1 MPSYVIIHN
10 TVLDAEAMMQSYI
23 PKAIDT
29 FGAHGAELIVMEERS
44 EVLEGSSDH
53 PRTIVLKFADR
64 ASAETWYRSPEYQAA
79 LPIRLGATKGYAV
92 LVDGFEG

>member
-29 FGAHGAELIVMEERS
+29 FG
-44 EVLEGSSDH
+44 
-53 PRTIVLKFADR
+53 RTAP
-64 ASAETWYRSPEYQAA
+64 S
-79 LPIRLGATKGYAV
+79 
-92 LVDGFEG
+92 